1 MVLMLDL
8 ISKIFTPKE
17 SEAAISREEVSAMAN
32 VGEEEG
38 VIEENENKI
47 IQNIMKLDNI
57 KAGDVMTPRVVS
69 AIARES

>member
-1 MVLMLDL
+1 MLDL

-47 IQNIMKLDNI
+47 IQNINPLLYSMPITQRIGFIQNI
-57 KAGDVMTPRVVS
+57 IFLIS
-69 AIARES
+69 